1 MQTLLNPLE
10 QIQSI
15 LSVLA
20 QILARGLAAEQRDT
34 VLRDMPVVISKRNA
48 DEFTFYRALLDTYE
62 TRKNL
67 DFVVDLTRRIE
78 GTRSFYQDVGPDL
91 HRLRFLL
98 NQYEQHVRQTNIK
111 PFVFVLMP
119 FRQEYLALYERAIK
133 PTLENLNCRIEH
145 AREAHTVERIVD
157 IIFTQIARAQFIIAD
172 TTGKNPNVFY
182 EIGYAHAL
190 GKKVILLVQDTQDIP
205 FDIAGLR
212 HIQYKPGAVNALAM
226 DLRATASAL
235 LRETIELAA

>member
-1 MQTLLNPLE
+1 MLNPVHELD
-10 QIQSI
+10 QVQSI

-20 QILARGLAAEQRDT
+20 QILARGLTSEQRDT
-34 VLRDMPVVISKRNA
+34 VLRGMPIVLGKRNG
-48 DEFTFYRALLDTYE
+48 DEFAFYRALLDTYE
-62 TRKNL
+62 TRQNL

-91 HRLRFLL
+91 DRLRFLL
-98 NQYEQHVRQTNIK
+98 SKQQQRARQTNDK

-119 FRQEYLALYERAIK
+119 FREENFVIYERTIK
-133 PTLENLNCRIEH
+133 PTLENIRCRVEH
-145 AREAHTVERIVD
+145 AKDAHTVERIVD
-157 IIFTQIARAQFIIAD
+157 AIFTQIARAQFIVAD

-190 GKKVILLVQDTQDIP
+190 GKKVILLVQDAQDIP

-212 HIQYKPGAVNALAM
+212 HIQYKPHALNALAV
-226 DLRATASAL
+226 DLRSTANAL
-235 LRETIELAA
+235 LRETNDLAA

>member
-1 MQTLLNPLE
+1 MHNTTNDLEHVQT
-10 QIQSI
+10 I

-20 QILARGLAAEQRDT
+20 QILARGLAKEQRDT
-34 VLRDMPVVISKRNA
+34 VLRGMPIPNDKRTA

-62 TRKNL
+62 TRKSL
-67 DFVVDLTRRIE
+67 DFVVDLTHRIE

-91 HRLRFLL
+91 DRLRFLL
-98 NQYEQHVRQTNIK
+98 NKHQLQIQQANTK

-119 FRQEYLALYERAIK
+119 FRDEHFVLYERAIK
-133 PTLENLNCRIEH
+133 PTLEKMGCHVEH
-145 AREAHTVERIVD
+145 AKDAHTVERIVD
-157 IIFTQIARAQFIIAD
+157 VIFTQISRARFIVAD

-190 GKKVILLVQDTQDIP
+190 GKKVILMVQDTQDIP
-205 FDIAGLR
+205 FDISGLR
-212 HIQYKPGAVNALAM
+212 HIQYKPNALNALSA

-235 LRETIELAA
+235 MQSPDSPAE